1 MKKSEK
7 IFVNILDCMFEIA
20 NVKIIFNV
28 LVLAIGIMVQC
39 FWSDARIPFL
49 SEDKIE
55 YLTEHSLV
63 LSMAATI
70 GLSTIIVFGFNLS
83 SYIQQSW
90 RTFIKEHGLGSIN
103 GFKKLRININY
114 WLLIVLVLLYI
125 CIAMKWFMLYY
136 ILLTYDVLCFLGLI
150 SKLYLVD
157 KVGYIYFSFFYQKQN
172 YNNKVRYLRNILQ
185 NSVEKDGRIN
195 VGAVKTYIELLWGD
209 LKEKSCENA
218 DKYKE
223 QEFYDKAKLFFSDT
237 MDQLLLDR
245 MEQSSMLLSMIRIF
259 CNIIVCDKEEASNKV
274 EIESQIMLSIMISYA
289 LNREK
294 NIDIDY
300 IYKELIN
307 WNDPTL
313 GLRYSIAVSRL
324 EYLFTV
330 KHTNDYILLSDNIFK
345 LYCSITNDKTYERFV
360 SLLWY
365 LWCHEDGEAF
375 LIHVGKMN
383 RFIELFQKD
392 ITIFNF
398 TEARNFYTLVKG
410 LKY

>member
-1 MKKSEK
+1 MM
-7 IFVNILDCMFEIA
+7 IY
-20 NVKIIFNV
+20 V
-28 LVLAIGIMVQC
+28 LI
-39 FWSDARIPFL
+39 
-49 SEDKIE
+49 
-55 YLTEHSLV
+55 
-63 LSMAATI
+63 
-70 GLSTIIVFGFNLS
+70 
-83 SYIQQSW
+83 
-90 RTFIKEHGLGSIN
+90 
-103 GFKKLRININY
+103 
-114 WLLIVLVLLYI
+114 
-125 CIAMKWFMLYY
+125 
-136 ILLTYDVLCFLGLI
+136 
-150 SKLYLVD
+150 
-157 KVGYIYFSFFYQKQN
+157 
-172 YNNKVRYLRNILQ
+172 
-185 NSVEKDGRIN
+185 
-195 VGAVKTYIELLWGD
+195 
-209 LKEKSCENA
+209 
-218 DKYKE
+218 
-223 QEFYDKAKLFFSDT
+223 
-237 MDQLLLDR
+237 
-245 MEQSSMLLSMIRIF
+245 
-259 CNIIVCDKEEASNKV
+259 
-274 EIESQIMLSIMISYA
+274 
-289 LNREK
+289 REK

-307 WNDPTL
+307 WNDRTL